1 MAAKCV
7 GKQPADN
14 VQCGFIDDEDN
25 CDVQAM
31 CKYAATTPATPAY
44 CRYDVENTVEGRTA
58 VRAGW
63 VAGSHITC
71 RSAPGPRSP
80 VPAPNRSG
88 TQTFAPKRSQRSSK
102 IAQHTV
108 HTSDRMRTRGLHI
121 ALALAVSVARAEPR

>member
-7 GKQPADN
+7 GKQPADDA
-14 VQCGFIDDEDN
+14 QCGFIDDEDN
-25 CDVQAM
+25 CDVQAK

-44 CRYDVENTVEGRTA
+44 CRYDV
-58 VRAGW
+58 
-63 VAGSHITC
+63 AGSHITC
-71 RSAPGPRSP
+71 RLAPGPRAP

-88 TQTFAPKRSQRSSK
+88 TQNFAPKRSQRSSK